1 MMPSVHTRDMMF
13 WSLLIFAFGG
23 SEAASFMGAE
33 IKGTKRT
40 VPIALLTG
48 GFTVAL
54 CYIFGTLGVLL
65 ALPAA
70 EVSNLQGLMQAIS
83 RTAERLGF
91 NHVIPV
97 TAFLIA
103 LSSIAA
109 VSAFL
114 AASAR
119 LPFVAGLDRIVPSV
133 FGKLHPKW
141 GTPWIALL
149 VESGVGALFLLLGQ
163 FQASVKGA
171 YEVLVTIGVI
181 TYFIPYMFLFASM
194 LKLQGQSAR
203 DNVIRIPGGKW
214 AGRLVASVGLV
225 VAASAIVLSLIPSSD
240 EPHTWLAVAKAVGIT
255 FALLAIGAW
264 IYWSGK
270 RRDRAS
276 V

>member
-1 MMPSVHTRDMMF
+1 
-13 WSLLIFAFGG
+13 
-23 SEAASFMGAE
+23 
-33 IKGTKRT
+33 
-40 VPIALLTG
+40 
-48 GFTVAL
+48 
-54 CYIFGTLGVLL
+54 
-65 ALPAA
+65 
-70 EVSNLQGLMQAIS
+70 MQAIS

-194 LKLQGQSAR
+194 LKLQSQPTGE
-203 DNVIRIPGGKW
+203 NVIRIPGGRW
-214 AGRLVASVGLV
+214 VGCIVATVGLV
-225 VAASAIVLSLIPSSD
+225 VAVSAIVLSLVPSSD
-240 EPHTWLAVAKAVGIT
+240 EPHT
-255 FALLAIGAW
+255 LL
-264 IYWSGK
+264 
-270 RRDRAS
+270 
-276 V
+276 